1 MIRRESE
8 FSAALYLGLLL
19 LADLCVLFFAVPFS
33 VAVALGFGL
42 GLGLFRFGNAR
53 VFVVVTLL
61 TIVVGAGLALATLA
75 EGFGPQA
82 AILAAQFALASVI
95 VWLNRERLWRSFSA
109 NDEPISENA
118 RV

>member
-1 MIRRESE
+1 MEAKSSTR
-8 FSAALYLGLLL
+8 AALYLGLLL
-19 LADLCVLFFAVPFS
+19 LVDLCVLFFVVPFS

-42 GLGLFRFGNAR
+42 GLGLFRFGNR
-53 VFVVVTLL
+53 RGYVVVTLL

-75 EGFGPQA
+75 EGFGPKA
-82 AILAAQFALASVI
+82 AILAAQYALASVI

-109 NDEPISENA
+109 NDKPISENA